1 MEKLVEGGDG
11 LGYFR
16 DRVVFVPYGA
26 PGDVVMGVVVK
37 ETPDW
42 ITLEPQKALA
52 LSIERT
58 DPTCEVFGIC
68 GGCQW
73 QHLAYPAQL
82 RWKKEIV
89 REAFARIAGIRE
101 IPLEDTRPSPTPFP
115 FLYRN
120 KAIVPLA
127 WRGGRMLMGFYRRK
141 THEVVDTPE
150 CPVLAGPLNDLW
162 HEIRALL
169 AEEPITVYDERR
181 HFGKLRHLVLRM
193 GVNTGEILVGFVV
206 KEPAIARKFAEK
218 ILALSPRVVGVF
230 ENLNPRRTNVIFGE
244 ETRTIAGQ
252 GFFRERV
259 LHHTFRVSG
268 LSFFQVNTLAV
279 EAFVKEWQADL
290 EEVDVAVD
298 AYAGVG
304 LFSLFLAEHARRVIA
319 VEMATSSV
327 LDLEVNVRHAGFSN
341 VEVRVGPVED
351 HVTGLPEKVDLLM
364 VDPPRQ
370 GLDSRVLAEVVRRRI
385 PEIHYLSCKPS
396 TLARDARIL
405 LSEGYDLVRLVPY
418 DFFPQTHHVETFAKF
433 RRKR

>member
-150 CPVLAGPLNDLW
+150 CPVLAGPLSVLW